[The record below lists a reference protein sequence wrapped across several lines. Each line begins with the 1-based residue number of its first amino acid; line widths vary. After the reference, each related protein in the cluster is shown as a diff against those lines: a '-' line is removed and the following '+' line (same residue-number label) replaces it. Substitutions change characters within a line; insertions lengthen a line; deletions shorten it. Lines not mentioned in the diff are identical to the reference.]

1 MRKTTL
7 SSTKDEFMLSLR
19 KESNQLLFEQRRKRF
34 LEREKSL
41 NSNQPEAQTSE
52 TSNFI
57 EFCYDDL
64 LEGEPT
70 MKILQGREG
79 LLS

>member
-1 MRKTTL
+1 MSKNTL
-7 SSTKDEFMLSLR
+7 SSVKDEFMASLR

-34 LEREKSL
+34 LERESSSQASQAENQKSEP
-41 NSNQPEAQTSE
+41 Q
-52 TSNFI
+52 NFI

-70 MKILQGREG
+70 MKILEG
-79 LLS
+79 SSA

>member
-1 MRKTTL
+1 MSKNTL
-7 SSTKDEFMLSLR
+7 SSVKDEFMASLR

-34 LEREKSL
+34 LERESTSQASQLENQKSEP
-41 NSNQPEAQTSE
+41 Q
-52 TSNFI
+52 NFI

-70 MKILQGREG
+70 MKILEGR
-79 LLS
+79 SA